1 MKKFLVVLAAVL
13 MLVNAFAAFTLGT
26 VSYSGYAY
34 FSLTAEKDTG
44 IDLYG
49 ETYFSITL
57 PTGTDSSFGLSFYC
71 NPDETTAKLA
81 SISFQTPYFGALY
94 STDMVF
100 VSHYFAG
107 KNTNGKPV
115 NAMVDFAS
123 YLKLTFP
130 VVKDLEVYY
139 FDKKD
144 EGENA
149 WFSDMLL
156 AKYAVAGW
164 TVVGGIYNTGDTD
177 KYEYGVAAN
186 GSVDLGVVKPSVQ
199 AFAGMVQ
206 GTSEMEMAYDF
217 KLSATYKPVAF
228 LTLDPEVRF
237 AENVS
242 KLDYKSVDRF
252 VKDQKYVKLGVTYEQ
267 TFAPVTV
274 KAQVTPT
281 YDVSSQVFNLYLQ
294 GNLKTEQ
301 FGVTAEANWLNI
313 QEFDNYQYIRFIAN
327 ANVVKDLTLT
337 AKYRMEPGD
346 KWGYNVIAN
355 YAFSDTVTLE
365 ALYGT
370 LDKWATTISSDP
382 TWKVAV
388 EYSAEF

>member
-1 MKKFLVVLAAVL
+1 MKKFLVVLAVVL

-34 FSLTAEKDTG
+34 FSLKAEKDKG

-49 ETYFSITL
+49 KTYFSITL
-57 PTGTDSSFGLSFYC
+57 PTGTDSSFGLSFYYDP
-71 NPDETTAKLA
+71 NESAKLA
-81 SISFQTPYFGALY
+81 SISFKTPYFGALY
-94 STDMVF
+94 STDMAF

-107 KNTNGKPV
+107 S
-115 NAMVDFAS
+115 AMGDFAS

-139 FDKKD
+139 FDKKN

-206 GTSEMEMAYDF
+206 DTSEMKMAYDF

-228 LTLDPEVRF
+228 LTLAPEVRF
-237 AENVS
+237 AENVN
-242 KLDYKSVDRF
+242 KLDYKSVNY
-252 VKDQKYVKLGVTYEQ
+252 VKDQKYAKLGVTYEQ

-370 LDKWATTISSDP
+370 LDKWATTIYPDP
-382 TWKVAV
+382 TWYVKV
-388 EYSAEF
+388 EYYAKF